1 MHHPTDIP
9 PPTEHF
15 SPPPTNAAVHGG
27 GGAAKYLG
35 LWGLISSFAFSSC
48 SGDKFR
54 MVLATSLREDGGVD
68 DEEYDPTDTGN
79 ERNVT
84 QRKSPQA

>member
-1 MHHPTDIP
+1 
-9 PPTEHF
+9 
-15 SPPPTNAAVHGG
+15 
-27 GGAAKYLG
+27 
-35 LWGLISSFAFSSC
+35 
-48 SGDKFR
+48 